1 MDKWQVIGKQSMRF
15 KDKFNVYH
23 VYTCKQMTKIV
34 VVRCDVSGYEYSS
47 NIHEQFH
54 ETFMNIVP

>member
-1 MDKWQVIGKQSMRF
+1 MRF
-15 KDKFNVYH
+15 KNKFNVYH

-34 VVRCDVSGYEYSS
+34 VIRCDVSGYKYSS

-54 ETFMNIVP
+54 ENFMNIVP